1 MKAYAKIELKKIS
14 LKSQFV
20 GLLIANIFIM
30 LLSVSLGMLIPMSV
44 ELMEGVN
51 FSISAGMLV
60 DTLIKAI
67 FIVWEAILLAML
79 IVSEF
84 QNNTALMFYTYPV
97 QVKEIIMAKVVIV
110 LSIITSFIFISEFV
124 QNVILYLVSFIFPSI
139 NYQFNFSLLVTMVIT
154 TVGSV
159 LMGLIP
165 LFFGMLNK
173 SVIVTVT
180 VSIFI
185 MCIVTS
191 SAAGP
196 GGILSKG
203 AAAIFLGILGL
214 IAGKAT
220 FSRIEKE
227 DFKSK

>member
-1 MKAYAKIELKKIS
+1 MKAYVKIELKKIS

-20 GLLIANIFIM
+20 GLLIANIFVM
-30 LLSVSLGMLIPMSV
+30 LLSVSLGMLIPMSMEV
-44 ELMEGVN
+44 MEGMN
-51 FSISAGMLV
+51 FSISAAVLV

-67 FIVWEAILLAML
+67 FIIWEAVLLAML
-79 IVSEF
+79 VVSEF

-97 QVKEIIMAKVVIV
+97 QVKKIIMAKVVIV
-110 LSIITSFIFISEFV
+110 LSLITAFIFISELI
-124 QNVILYLVSFIFPSI
+124 QNIILYLVSFIFPSI
-139 NYQFNFSLLVTMVIT
+139 NYQFDISLLFTLIIT

-173 SVIVTVT
+173 SVIATVT

-203 AAAIFLGILGL
+203 TAAIFLGILGV

-220 FSRIEKE
+220 FARIEKE
-227 DFKSK
+227 DFISK